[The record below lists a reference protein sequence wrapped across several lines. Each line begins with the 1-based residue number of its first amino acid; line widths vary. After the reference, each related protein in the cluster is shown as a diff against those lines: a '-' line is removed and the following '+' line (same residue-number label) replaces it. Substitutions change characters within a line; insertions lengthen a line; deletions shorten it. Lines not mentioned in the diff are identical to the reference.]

1 MEQQAHVFYSGRV
14 QGVGF
19 RYTAKET
26 AQRLDVAGW
35 VRNLND
41 GRVELVAE
49 GEEAS
54 VMDFLQQLESGPLCH
69 YIEDCEVTW
78 SNAVGSYN
86 HFEIRSTA

>member
-1 MEQQAHVFYSGRV
+1 MKQQARVFYSGRV

-49 GEEAS
+49 GEESS
-54 VMDFLQQLESGPLCH
+54 VMDFLQQLESGSLRH

-78 SNAVGSYN
+78 SNAMGSYSN
-86 HFEIRSTA
+86 FEIRSTA